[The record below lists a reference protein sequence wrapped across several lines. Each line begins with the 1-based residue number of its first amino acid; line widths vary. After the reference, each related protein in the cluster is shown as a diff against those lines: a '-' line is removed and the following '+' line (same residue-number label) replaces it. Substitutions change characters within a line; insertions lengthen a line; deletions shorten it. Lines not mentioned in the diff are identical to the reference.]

1 MNSMRMDKQ
10 KFVGVII
17 FFEDDNERKFLMNYD
32 FENSWWSFYK
42 VRLKDFKGEFKVLSE
57 ELKELGLEGN
67 FIDYKDYLEIAP
79 YGEIQQEIHLFLFKS
94 NNLINL
100 PDFKWMTL
108 NEATKKLLLSDLK
121 NVLRRVNHV
130 LDEKKKL

>member
-1 MNSMRMDKQ
+1 MRMDKQ